1 MNLLILNTWC
11 KCSNISV
18 CMLWHSVELDSL
30 RHYGPW
36 DSSSKNT
43 GVDCHF
49 LLQGIFPTQGSKQ
62 TIFVG
67 KFFDCDCWHFWVA
80 CFSTCGECYCLVVI
94 KASPPFLLCHDP
106 SRGLVCCCGPCCFP
120 VAGSLCSKYWMNE
133 RKENLNSPSH
143 HSLDSRFPCRPSSS
157 LPSFCLFC
165 LFHR

>member
-1 MNLLILNTWC
+1 MGFPRQEYWSGLPFPSSGDLPNPGIKANYFCW
-11 KCSNISV
+11 KV
-18 CMLWHSVELDSL
+18 FWLW
-30 RHYGPW
+30 
-36 DSSSKNT
+36 
-43 GVDCHF
+43 F
-49 LLQGIFPTQGSKQ
+49 
-62 TIFVG
+62 
-67 KFFDCDCWHFWVA
+67 WHFWVA

-94 KASPPFLLCHDP
+94 KASPPFLLCHNP

-165 LFHR
+165 LFHRWSPGIFVVTKRSNRGKYVCFIFLEAEVHFI